1 MPTLGELAKLIRS
14 KNAGPFNLTFDI
26 MFEDEE
32 TYRRVLDSGVLTKES
47 FSKMYDVPIDDI
59 IFVQHDKA
67 RAIKISI
74 PRPIVQ
80 CALEDSDTYGGQQYG
95 PLVDIMIPAQSESEK

>member
-1 MPTLGELAKLIRS
+1 METLGELAKLIRS

-32 TYRRVLDSGVLTKES
+32 TYRRVLDSGAVTKES
-47 FSKMYDVPIDDI
+47 FSKIYDVPIDDI
-59 IFVQHDKA
+59 TFVRHDKA

-80 CALEDSDTYGGQQYG
+80 CALEDGDAYGGQQYG
-95 PLVDIMIPAQSESEK
+95 PLVDIVIPEQGGSDE